1 MDIGQRYYSG
11 ILFSYSR
18 KPLYFIFYFLEYNC
32 FCVCVC
38 SLLYTSTSQ
47 ILRQGIPEKAREQEP
62 LDEKDEKRQ
71 ESPRAPSKA
80 SASPLSVS
88 QALRCSGQPTGLLSS

>member
-1 MDIGQRYYSG
+1 MDIGQHYLPG
-11 ILFSYSR
+11 ILFYSR

-47 ILRQGIPEKAREQEP
+47 ILRQGILRESQGAGATGW
-62 LDEKDEKRQ
+62 KRR
-71 ESPRAPSKA
+71 EETRVPRAPSKA

-88 QALRCSGQPTGLLSS
+88 QALRCPGASPQGC